1 MMNEKHLRFYKEA
14 LKLFSERGF
23 KGTTMRDLATRL
35 ECDVANLYN
44 YTKSKHQIL
53 ETACFSINNDFHVG
67 IDEIISMEIQTK
79 NKIHQIIRLYIH
91 LTFTKPHEI
100 SLLVNE
106 WRNLKEPA
114 LSRFIQE
121 RNAFENKVTEILR
134 NGMAEGCL
142 KNMDVSLATYL
153 FLSSLRTL
161 FDKYT
166 MTTPKL
172 SKSNLEEQIYQ
183 YILSGLSR
191 GQK

>member
-1 MMNEKHLRFYKEA
+1 MKEKHIRFYKEA

-23 KGTTMRDLATRL
+23 KGTTMRELANRL

-67 IDEIISMEIQTK
+67 IDEIISMEIQTN
-79 NKIHQIIRLYIH
+79 NKIHQIIRLYIN

-121 RNAFENKVTEILR
+121 RNAFENKVTDILR
-134 NGMAEGCL
+134 KGMVEGYL

-153 FLSSLRTL
+153 FLSSLRLL

-166 MTTPKL
+166 MTTPKI
-172 SKSNLEEQIYQ
+172 SKNNLEEQMYQ
-183 YILSGLSR
+183 YVLSGLSKV
-191 GQK
+191 QV

>member
-1 MMNEKHLRFYKEA
+1 MINEKHIRFYKEA

-23 KGTTMRDLATRL
+23 KGTTMRDLANRL

-53 ETACFSINNDFHVG
+53 ETACFSINNDFQLG
-67 IDEIISMEIQTK
+67 IDEIISNETPTK
-79 NKIHQIIRLYIH
+79 IKIHKIIRLYID

-121 RNAFENKVTEILR
+121 RNAFENKVTDVLR
-134 NGMAEGCL
+134 NGIAEGYL
-142 KNMDVSLATYL
+142 KYMDVSLATYL
-153 FLSSLRTL
+153 FLSSLRLL

-166 MTTPKL
+166 MTTPKI
-172 SKSNLEEQIYQ
+172 SKNNLEEQIYQ
-183 YILSGLSR
+183 YVLSGLSKV
-191 GQK
+191 QV